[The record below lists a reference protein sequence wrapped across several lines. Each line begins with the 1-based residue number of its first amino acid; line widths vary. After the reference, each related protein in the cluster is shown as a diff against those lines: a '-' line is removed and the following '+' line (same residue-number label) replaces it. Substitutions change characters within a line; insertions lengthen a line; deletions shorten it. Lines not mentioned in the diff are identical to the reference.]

1 MKRGDSIN
9 NKRLLRINKF
19 IRECWNEISFK
30 DKSLILIMII
40 LIIQCIHNLYNVD
53 PTNTNYISINV
64 VIRTSVA
71 AIFGYFLSSNFLA
84 ENKARIDEETRK
96 EKLEIIEQVMENK
109 KIRKEL
115 QSEYDNVTNSEDY
128 KEKEDVIKEEEEK
141 YVCNRYLQNLV
152 AVSICIILVLSL
164 IIGVNFK
171 LINDGSVATISQFRD
186 LVSGSIGF
194 LIGNSSNKGEA
205 KKK

>member
-1 MKRGDSIN
+1 MKRGDSIKS
-9 NKRLLRINKF
+9 KRLLRVNKF
-19 IRECWNEISFK
+19 IIKCWNEISFK

-40 LIIQCIHNLYNVD
+40 LIIQCIHNLYNAD

-84 ENKARIDEETRK
+84 ESKARIDDETKRAN
-96 EKLEIIEQVMENK
+96 LEIVEQIMENK
-109 KIRKEL
+109 TIKKEL
-115 QSEYDNVTNSEDY
+115 QYEYDNVTNSEDY
-128 KEKEDVIKEEEEK
+128 KEQEEDIKEEEEK
-141 YVCNRYLQNLV
+141 YVCNRHLQNLV
-152 AVSICIILVLSL
+152 AVSICIIILVAL

-194 LIGNSSNKGEA
+194 LIGNSSNKDET